1 MGNGAADAVPQS
13 RHGHHHRAG
22 TAGPRGSD
30 ARDCW
35 TWSSEAASGGLSV
48 SAEHVV
54 VVGAGIVGLAT
65 AHELTTRGYGV
76 TVLDKEQR
84 VAAHQT
90 GRNSGVIHSG
100 LYYAP
105 GSLKARLG
113 VAGADSM
120 LRFAREHGVDVE
132 VGGKLVVATHERQ
145 LPALRELVR
154 RGAANGV
161 PCREI
166 GPAEAREFEPYVS
179 CVAALR
185 VETTGIIDYR
195 GVSERLA
202 QLVGDAGGDLRLG
215 TTVEGIQS
223 TATGVTVAT
232 DRGPIRGDRLVNCGG
247 LQSDRL
253 ARLAGLD
260 PDVRIIPFRGEYY
273 ELTARC
279 SHLVKG
285 LIYPVPDPS
294 LPFLGVHLT
303 RGIDGSVHAGPNA
316 VLALAREGYTWR
328 DVRRADLAETLR
340 WPGLWRLARRYWRTG
355 ASEVARSL
363 SRAKFA
369 KSLQELVPDVP
380 ADGLVRAPA
389 GVRAQALR
397 RDGSMVDDF
406 AYARAPRQVHVLNA
420 PSPAATA
427 ALEIGRQIVDELE
440 TESVG

>member
-1 MGNGAADAVPQS
+1 M
-13 RHGHHHRAG
+13 
-22 TAGPRGSD
+22 
-30 ARDCW
+30 
-35 TWSSEAASGGLSV
+35 

-54 VVGAGIVGLAT
+54 VIGAGIVGLAT
-65 AHELTTRGYGV
+65 AHELTGRGYGV

-113 VAGADSM
+113 VAGAASM

-166 GPAEAREFEPYVS
+166 SREEAGEFEPHVR

-185 VETTGIIDYR
+185 VESTGIVDYR

-202 QLVGDAGGDLRLG
+202 HLIGKAGGEVRLG
-215 TTVEGIQS
+215 TTVVDIHS
-223 TATGVTVAT
+223 RATGVTVET
-232 DRGPIRGDRLVNCGG
+232 DAGPVEADRLVNCGG
-247 LQSDRL
+247 LQSDRI

-260 PDVRIIPFRGEYY
+260 PDVQIIPFRGEYY
-273 ELTARC
+273 ELTERC
-279 SHLVKG
+279 AHLVNG
-285 LIYPVPDPS
+285 LIYPVPDPT

-303 RGIDGSVHAGPNA
+303 RGIEGSVHAGPNA
-316 VLALAREGYTWR
+316 VLALAREGYRWR
-328 DVRRADLAETLR
+328 DVRRVDLAETLR
-340 WPGLWRLARRYWRTG
+340 WPGLWKLGRRYWRTG
-355 ASEVARSL
+355 ASEVARSM

-369 KSLQELVPDVP
+369 RSLRELVPDIP
-380 ADGLVRAPA
+380 TDGLVRAPA

-427 ALEIGRQIVDELE
+427 SLEIGRQIVDEIERE
-440 TESVG
+440 TVG